1 MASNLGARRD
11 GIAGAKVRKMRDA
24 AKRTLGWALAVAAV
38 ATVVILASGEKDE
51 PAPAPVPSADETV
64 ETVDEPAPGSADGS
78 GTEADGGEQDEDGDA
93 NEGEAAEPGDGPS
106 QAEIA
111 RERLGRAAERT
122 YRAYVAAINARDGA
136 ALCRLL
142 APGFLA
148 ELDPEVSRGDCA
160 ATMHAAIGYE
170 DPRRFPVW
178 EKTILSGFEQI
189 AADPDAAEARVTA
202 AVITRF
208 ADRTEPSVES
218 DIAYL
223 GRTAGSERLV
233 LLKASGILWRAVG
246 KPDYP
251 PSVITPP

>member
-1 MASNLGARRD
+1 MASNLGGRRD

-24 AKRTLGWALAVAAV
+24 AKRTVGWALAVAAV
-38 ATVVILASGEKDE
+38 AAVVILVSGEKDE
-51 PAPAPVPSADETV
+51 PAPAPVPSAEEAV
-64 ETVDEPAPGSADGS
+64 ETEDELDPGSGS
-78 GTEADGGEQDEDGDA
+78 GPGEETGGGDQGGEGGAGPES
-93 NEGEAAEPGDGPS
+93 EEPGDGPS
-106 QAEIA
+106 GAEIA
-111 RERLGRAAERT
+111 RERLVREAERT
-122 YRAYVAAINARDGA
+122 YRAYVAAINAREGA

-142 APGFLA
+142 APGFVA

-160 ATMHAAIGYE
+160 ATMRAAIGYE

-178 EKTILSGFEQI
+178 EKTILSGFEQV
-189 AADPDAAEARVTA
+189 AADPQTAEARVTA
-202 AVITRF
+202 SVITRF

-223 GRTAGSERLV
+223 GRTDGSDRLV

>member
-1 MASNLGARRD
+1 
-11 GIAGAKVRKMRDA
+11 MRDA
-24 AKRTLGWALAVAAV
+24 AKRTVGWALAVAAV
-38 ATVVILASGEKDE
+38 AAVVILVSGEKDE
-51 PAPAPVPSADETV
+51 PAPAPVPSVEETV
-64 ETVDEPAPGSADGS
+64 ETEDVPAPGRGS
-78 GTEADGGEQDEDGDA
+78 GPGEETGGGRQDDQGEQDDA
-93 NEGEAAEPGDGPS
+93 GEAAEPDDGPS

-111 RERLGRAAERT
+111 RERLAREAERT